1 MSNALAPRAPRAYP
15 AERLKPKMN
24 TSTTF
29 INRRALPLCLLLL
42 AAPLCT
48 THAQSNQKEKPGA
61 QANAQAAAAPTTPTE
76 VVRAFYKALREARFR
91 DALMMSVYRPAI
103 ESLDAKDIEEL
114 RPDFERLATQVPP
127 DYDFTGEQLSGDD
140 ATVFMKTGEGKD
152 VKIEPVYLVRGAGGA
167 WVVGDRA
174 GAAEAKRQGKKFFF
188 EQRIAAHEGD
198 AEDMLKRIQAA
209 EIAYSLQNGGLY
221 GDLDALVRAGFVPQ
235 DILGTETTGYRFTVT
250 VTADRKSFA
259 ARAEPAHYN
268 RSGRLSFYMDKSG
281 IQKKDAGGKP
291 LSPGK

>member
-1 MSNALAPRAPRAYP
+1 
-15 AERLKPKMN
+15 MN

-29 INRRALPLCLLLL
+29 NNARPLALCLLLA
-42 AAPLCT
+42 AAPLFAAT
-48 THAQSNQKEKPGA
+48 RARAQSNPKEKTGA
-61 QANAQAAAAPTTPTE
+61 QTPAAVAPTTPTTPTE

-103 ESLDAKDIEEL
+103 EGLGAQDIEEL

-127 DYDFTGEQLSGDD
+127 DYDFTGEQMSGDE
-140 ATVFMKTGEGKD
+140 ATVFMKSGEGKD
-152 VKIEPVYLVRGAGGA
+152 VKVEPVYLVRGAGGA

-174 GAAEAKRQGKKFFF
+174 GAAEVKRQGKKFFF
-188 EQRIAAHEGD
+188 EQRIAAHEQD

-209 EIAYSLQNGGLY
+209 QIAYSLQHGGLY
-221 GDLDALVRAGFVPQ
+221 GDLDALVRAGYVPQ

-250 VTADRKSFA
+250 ATADKKSFA

-268 RSGRLSFYMDKSG
+268 RSGRLSFYMDKG
-281 IQKKDAGGKP
+281 GVQRKDAGGKP
-291 LSPGK
+291 LSPSK